1 MNAALRVCFPEFVR
15 VDLVSQ
21 TWLAC
26 SCASRN
32 VCAARPRARE
42 SPKTLG
48 RAVLL
53 ESSPGEIFLLT
64 GDVSKVVQVS
74 GQGLNRTLGL
84 EELDQPLTGEVDGFA
99 GCTRDRGDVD
109 QPHGGRLE

>member
-1 MNAALRVCFPEFVR
+1 MNAALRVCFPEFVLA
-15 VDLVSQ
+15 DLVSQ

-26 SCASRN
+26 PCASRN
-32 VCAARPRARE
+32 VCAASPRARE

-53 ESSPGEIFLLT
+53 ESKPGEIFLFT

-84 EELDQPLTGEVDGFA
+84 EEFDQTLTGEVDSFA
-99 GCTRDRGDVD
+99 GGTRDRGNVD
-109 QPHGGRLE
+109 QPHGGSLE